1 MKWGLGWSSAPGGW
15 PEGSAWADGAAPG
28 PLHAH
33 SAPGLSL
40 MFPRG
45 QDLGYGPDFITYQQ
59 MGEII
64 LGRRLA
70 LRVQRE
76 EALYW
81 LAGTSRHLAHGSVHA
96 CTHPRLRRLLSLARY
111 VASGRT
117 SGFSLEKFPVQV
129 HGSASWP
136 DCSLLPRSPP
146 GGRAS
151 PPVGLARSRPSQ
163 GCPAIRQSPSI
174 PASDANNSWCL
185 PDLWAALDSRKNRE
199 LRSDG
204 FLGAGQDN
212 ILKNQIL
219 EVVKGRITS

>member
-1 MKWGLGWSSAPGGW
+1 MDQTS
-15 PEGSAWADGAAPG
+15 
-28 PLHAH
+28 LHT
-33 SAPGLSL
+33 SRWERQPSY
-40 MFPRG
+40 FPFPNR
-45 QDLGYGPDFITYQQ
+45 
-59 MGEII
+59 EII

-96 CTHPRLRRLLSLARY
+96 CTHPRLRRHLSLARY

-129 HGSASWP
+129 HGSASSP

-163 GCPAIRQSPSI
+163 GCRAIRQSPSI

-185 PDLWAALDSRKNRE
+185 PDLWAALDSRKNGE